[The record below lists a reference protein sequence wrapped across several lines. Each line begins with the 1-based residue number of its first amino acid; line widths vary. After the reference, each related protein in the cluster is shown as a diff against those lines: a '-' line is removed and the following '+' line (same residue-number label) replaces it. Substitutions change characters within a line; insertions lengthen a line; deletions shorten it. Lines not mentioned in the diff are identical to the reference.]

1 MKLAKELA
9 KIAGSSGACEER
21 HAELLGLEDKRDMI
35 KMYLDEIDFCMEN
48 DYPGNEFIK
57 KHFKG
62 VTEQY
67 NIYLDD
73 YIMLVNP
80 DKVVALGETKGNIQF
95 DSFTVGRVFLNH
107 NSNVKI
113 KVKDDAF
120 VMIDIY
126 GNSTVQ
132 VEASDN
138 SKVCINRYGN
148 SVIVFSEKD
157 KSRVKIIE
165 KKKRN

>member
-9 KIAGSSGACEER
+9 KIAEKAGACDKR
-21 HAELLGLEDKRDMI
+21 YSELLGLADKRDMI
-35 KMYLDEIDFCMEN
+35 KMYLDEIDFCMEK
-48 DYPGNEFIK
+48 DYPGNEFVR

-62 VTEQY
+62 IIEQY
-67 NIYLDD
+67 NVYLDD

-95 DSFTVGRVFLNH
+95 DSYTVGRVFLNH
-107 NSNVKI
+107 SSSVKI

-120 VMIDIY
+120 VMIDVY
-126 GNSTVQ
+126 GNSAVQ

-138 SKVCINRYGN
+138 SKVCINRYGGTIEKN
-148 SVIVFSEKD
+148 EKD
-157 KSRVKIIE
+157 RGIVKVVN
-165 KKKRN
+165 KNKLS

>member
-9 KIAGSSGACEER
+9 KIAGKAGACEKR
-21 HAELLGLEDKRDMI
+21 HGELLELTDKRDMI

-48 DYPGNEFIK
+48 DYPGNDFVR

-62 VTEQY
+62 FIEQY
-67 NIYLDD
+67 NVYLDD

-80 DKVVALGETKGNIQF
+80 DKVVALGESKGNIQF
-95 DSFTVGRVFLNH
+95 DSYTIGRVFLNH
-107 NSNVKI
+107 SSSVKI

-120 VMIDIY
+120 VMIDVY
-126 GNSTVQ
+126 GNSAVQ

-138 SKVCINRYGN
+138 SKVCINRYGGTIEKN
-148 SVIVFSEKD
+148 EKD
-157 KSRVKIIE
+157 RGIVKVVN
-165 KKKRN
+165 KNKLS

>member
-1 MKLAKELA
+1 MKLAKDLA
-9 KIAGSSGACEER
+9 KIAGRSGACEER

-35 KMYLDEIDFCMEN
+35 RMYLDEIDFCMEK
-48 DYPGNEFIK
+48 DYPGNDFIR

-95 DSFTVGRVFLNH
+95 DNYAVGRVFMNH

-120 VMIDIY
+120 VMIDLY
-126 GNSTVQ
+126 GNSSVQ
-132 VEASDN
+132 VEASDS
-138 SKVCINRYGN
+138 SKICINRYGN

>member
-9 KIAGSSGACEER
+9 KIAGKAGACEKR
-21 HAELLGLEDKRDMI
+21 HDELLGLTDKRDMI

-48 DYPGNEFIK
+48 DYPGNEFVK
-57 KHFKG
+57 KYFKG
-62 VTEQY
+62 ITEQY

-95 DSFTVGRVFLNH
+95 DNYTVGRVFMNH
-107 NSNVKI
+107 NSNVRI

-126 GNSTVQ
+126 GNSAVQ

-138 SKVCINRYGN
+138 SKVCINRYGGT
-148 SVIVFSEKD
+148 IEKSEKD
-157 KSRVKIIE
+157 RGVVKVIN
-165 KKKRN
+165 KTK